1 MGGLDRGG
9 IDCSGFTRRV
19 WQAVAGVTL
28 PHNSAQQFA
37 YGTAVPAAALRP
49 GDLVFFREPGK
60 GIFHVGL
67 SLGGDRFAHA
77 STRRGV
83 TISSL
88 REPWYAARFCG
99 AKRLGP

>member
-1 MGGLDRGG
+1 MGGLDHGG
-9 IDCSGFTRRV
+9 IDCSGFTKRV
-19 WQAVAGVTL
+19 CQAVAGITL

-37 YGTAVPAAALRP
+37 YGAVVPAAALRP
-49 GDLVFFREPGK
+49 GDLVFFSEAGR

-83 TISSL
+83 TVSSL

-99 AKRLGP
+99 AKRLEP